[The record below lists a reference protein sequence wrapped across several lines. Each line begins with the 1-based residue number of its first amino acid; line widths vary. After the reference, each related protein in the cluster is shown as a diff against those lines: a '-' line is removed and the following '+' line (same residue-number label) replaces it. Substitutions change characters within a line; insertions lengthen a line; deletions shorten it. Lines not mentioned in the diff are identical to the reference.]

1 MRASQQGASAAPTT
15 DRTCTSTISQSVG
28 VRRSPVDAT
37 ECQHR
42 ASTEHSAPHARS
54 GDARGDARS
63 GDARK
68 CALRELRSN
77 VDTVIAWCS
86 SGARTAPEMRAR
98 THTHGARARA
108 SSGARGAR
116 HLVVQLRSSWSS
128 SSRGAAPELV
138 EPGAA
143 RAHLGAGPVHRP
155 RSKDSPGPRLLA
167 DPGRT
172 LVFVLCLCLG
182 RGLLGFGQYLM
193 FGKNGMRLATMDS
206 TNVRNVTRQKIS
218 RDFVFWNEV
227 S

>member
-68 CALRELRSN
+68 CALRRCARAQLRRC
-77 VDTVIAWCS
+77 A
-86 SGARTAPEMRAR
+86 GA
-98 THTHGARARA
+98 HTHMELVLARSPELVELVISWC

-116 HLVVQLRSSWSS
+116 CSAS
-128 SSRGAAPELV
+128 SSRDRAGTQAAQQGLTGAA
-138 EPGAA
+138 A
-143 RAHLGAGPVHRP
+143 LGRP
-155 RSKDSPGPRLLA
+155 WPHPRVC
-167 DPGRT
+167 
-172 LVFVLCLCLG
+172 LVFVLGKRFARIWSTTSCSG
-182 RGLLGFGQYLM
+182 R
-193 FGKNGMRLATMDS
+193 T
-206 TNVRNVTRQKIS
+206 
-218 RDFVFWNEV
+218 E
-227 S
+227 